1 MSEDMKCPECDGDIQ
16 GTEEECPHCGF
27 DLSEWDEGEKR
38 VEKLLS
44 KVDDT
49 TYQVNEDPDSL
60 IEDIKKFA
68 PKKEV
73 KAEETLS
80 EDETM
85 TYECP
90 LCGCEVKEDAS
101 RCQGCGAIFED
112 D

>member
-1 MSEDMKCPECDGDIQ
+1 MPEDTECPECEKEIE
-16 GTEEECPHCGF
+16 GTEDECPHCGF
-27 DLSEWDEGEKR
+27 DLSDWNEGEKR

-44 KVDDT
+44 KVDDD
-49 TYQVNEDPDSL
+49 TYQVSEDQDSL

-73 KAEETLS
+73 KVEEPT
-80 EDETM
+80 EDETL

-90 LCGCEVKEDAS
+90 LCGSEVKEDAT
-101 RCQGCGAIFED
+101 RCPGCGAIFED